1 MIGCLRFRADPGGRD
16 DLEYFAQ
23 DDGKY
28 VSKGLP
34 GMAGGSGAVRIAI
47 SILPIVVMAGIF
59 FKSAGGVVDTE
70 TMFPFLI
77 MGSVFILSSI
87 IAAVIR
93 RKSHGSGV
101 VVDQMK
107 GTITYR
113 KPGGQRYTVP
123 LSTVR
128 EIGLQTSGED
138 LYAYSEKKKIGAL
151 VYLMTMDDKRIPL
164 AYSRQGHE
172 FRQFADEL
180 SVITSLPVREH
191 TGGEQ

>member
-1 MIGCLRFRADPGGRD
+1 MIGCLRFRADPGGKD
-16 DLEYFAQ
+16 DLEYFTQ
-23 DDGKY
+23 DAGRY
-28 VSKGLP
+28 VSRSLP
-34 GMAGGSGAVRIAI
+34 GMAGGSGVARIAI
-47 SILPIVVMAGIF
+47 SILPIMVIAGIF
-59 FKSAGGVVDTE
+59 FSSTGRGADTE

-113 KPGGQRYTVP
+113 KPGGQRNTVS

-128 EIGLQTSGED
+128 EIGIQISGRD
-138 LYAYSEKKKIGAL
+138 MYSCSEKSYIGAL
-151 VYLMTMDDKRIPL
+151 IYLMTMEDKRIPL
-164 AYSRQGHE
+164 AYSRKGHE

-180 SVITSLPVREH
+180 SIITSLPVRER
-191 TGGEQ
+191 TDGEK